1 MGSFGAVLLVPLLVW
16 QVCGGL
22 AGPATKKA
30 KNVAGPTIEWR
41 TCYGLRGSVASPG
54 TCRGLLGYLL
64 QAQRVCS
71 LPGPP

>member
-1 MGSFGAVLLVPLLVW
+1 MGSFGAVLLVSLLAW

-41 TCYGLRGSVASPG
+41 TCYGLRGSATSPG
-54 TCRGLLGYLL
+54 TCRGLLED
-64 QAQRVCS
+64 
-71 LPGPP
+71 LPRA

>member
-1 MGSFGAVLLVPLLVW
+1 MGSFGAVLLVSLLAW

-41 TCYGLRGSVASPG
+41 TCYGLRRVGNLPG
-54 TCRGLLGYLL
+54 LPVIWRGLLGD
-64 QAQRVCS
+64 QPWA
-71 LPGPP
+71 